1 MKNHVR
7 AITAI
12 IRKDL
17 IGLAPLIAIAF
28 VAFFAVPL
36 IASLDL
42 ENIGGD
48 AGFWVFLQ
56 NNIYWL
62 GFFLSMILV
71 ISAFQQDPADSL
83 NHD

>member
-7 AITAI
+7 ATTAI
-12 IRKDL
+12 IKKDL

-48 AGFWVFLQ
+48 AGFWVFLD
-56 NNIYWL
+56 
-62 GFFLSMILV
+62 FSSV
-71 ISAFQQDPADSL
+71 
-83 NHD
+83 